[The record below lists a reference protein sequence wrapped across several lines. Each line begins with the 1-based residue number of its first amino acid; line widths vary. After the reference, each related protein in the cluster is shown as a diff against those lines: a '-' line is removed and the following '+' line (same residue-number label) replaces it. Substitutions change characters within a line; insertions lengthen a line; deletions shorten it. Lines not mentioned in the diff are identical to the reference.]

1 MQRLRSLLFAP
12 GNDQRKLGKA
22 PALGADAVVFD
33 LEDAVPA
40 SQKAA
45 ARAAVHATLRRGPYQ
60 MPILVRINAVTSPQ
74 LTGDLDAAITPN
86 TAGVVVPKVESP
98 GQLIEVAEL
107 IAERE
112 HARNLTPG
120 RIRIIA
126 LIETATGVEH
136 ADVISATQGAR
147 LLRTILGTADLA
159 ADLGLPVGQHNPT
172 LAYAAARL
180 VMTAR
185 AGSLAAPLDAPYTH
199 LDDHDGYRDDC
210 RRSAASGM
218 AGRVIL
224 HPDQLASA
232 HLAYGDGVSLDWH
245 RRVVAAFEEAERA
258 GAASLRL
265 KGEFIDYAVYAASRR
280 ILDQAHGVSHT
291 G

>member
-12 GNDQRKLGKA
+12 GNQQRKLDNA

-33 LEDAVPA
+33 LEDTVPA
-40 SQKAA
+40 SQKQA
-45 ARAAVHATLRRGPYQ
+45 ARTAVHATLSRGPYQ
-60 MPILVRINAVTSPQ
+60 VPILVRVNAVTSPH
-74 LTGDLDAAITPN
+74 LTGDLDAAITPS
-86 TAGVVVPKVESP
+86 TDGVVVPKAERP
-98 GQLIEVAEL
+98 EDLILVSEL

-120 RIRIIA
+120 RIGIIA
-126 LIETATGVEH
+126 LIETATGILH
-136 ADVISATQGAR
+136 ADVISGTRGAR
-147 LLRTILGTADLA
+147 LLRTILGTVDLA
-159 ADLGLPVGQHNPT
+159 ADLGLPAGQYNPT

-180 VMTAR
+180 VIAAR
-185 AGSLAAPLDAPYTH
+185 AAGLAPPLDGPYTH

-224 HPDQLASA
+224 HPGQLASA
-232 HLAYGDGVSLDWH
+232 HLAYGDALSLEWH

-265 KGEFIDYAVYAASRR
+265 EGEFIDYPVYAASRR
-280 ILDQAHGVSHT
+280 ILERAQAATHT
-291 G
+291 R